1 MLRTAFAAL
10 LIPAAIK
17 AGISLAIA
25 PPLLVAYTEF
35 SRVRKWDK
43 NPKNEIESVKH
54 PFITVGL
61 ITLCAVIGSY
71 TRLLLTET
79 LGLPLTLS
87 AFVAAVLMLI
97 LLNRTG
103 RFVPPAGALTILAV
117 LIPSDKLVFYPVQV
131 FTGIS
136 VLMLAAEVIIRLHRL
151 LAAKII

>member
-1 MLRTAFAAL
+1 
-10 LIPAAIK
+10 
-17 AGISLAIA
+17 
-25 PPLLVAYTEF
+25 
-35 SRVRKWDK
+35 
-43 NPKNEIESVKH
+43 
-54 PFITVGL
+54 
-61 ITLCAVIGSY
+61 
-71 TRLLLTET
+71 
-79 LGLPLTLS
+79 
-87 AFVAAVLMLI
+87 MLI